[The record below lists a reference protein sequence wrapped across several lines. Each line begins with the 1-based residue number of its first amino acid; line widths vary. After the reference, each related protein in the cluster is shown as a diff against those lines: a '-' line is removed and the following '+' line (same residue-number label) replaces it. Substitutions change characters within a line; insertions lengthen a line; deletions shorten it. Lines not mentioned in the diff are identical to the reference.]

1 MSRYHAFREIAVDP
15 PAAIIE
21 TGFLKADRGLSTQH
35 PERSAAGIVA
45 RIERVLETV
54 KWGTP

>member
-21 TGFLKADRGLSTQH
+21 TGFLKADRELLTHH

-45 RIERVLETV
+45 GIECFLKTV
-54 KWGTP
+54 KKGTP

>member
-1 MSRYHAFREIAVDP
+1 MSRYHAFREIAVET

-21 TGFLKADRGLSTQH
+21 TGFLKADREVLTQH

-45 RIERVLETV
+45 GIECFLKTA
-54 KWGTP
+54 K